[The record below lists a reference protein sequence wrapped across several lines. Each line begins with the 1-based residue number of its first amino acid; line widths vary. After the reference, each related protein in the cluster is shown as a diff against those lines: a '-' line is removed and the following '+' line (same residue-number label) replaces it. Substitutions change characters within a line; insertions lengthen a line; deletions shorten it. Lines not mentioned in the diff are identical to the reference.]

1 MIRQIFSRK
10 IGRTPDGRVRGEFER
25 VVRLGR
31 GEGRLW
37 RALTLAA
44 RGELDGFG
52 CVGAQWPIAFLVA
65 PGAW

>member
-31 GEGRLW
+31 GDGRWGVL
-37 RALTLAA
+37 
-44 RGELDGFG
+44 
-52 CVGAQWPIAFLVA
+52 
-65 PGAW
+65 